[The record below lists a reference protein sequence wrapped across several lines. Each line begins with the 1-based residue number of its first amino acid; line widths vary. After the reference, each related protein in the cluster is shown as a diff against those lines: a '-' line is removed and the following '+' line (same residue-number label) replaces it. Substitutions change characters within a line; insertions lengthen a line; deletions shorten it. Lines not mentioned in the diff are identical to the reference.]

1 MINFDNAA
9 TTFPKPR
16 SVRQAMEMAMLKYG
30 GNAGR
35 GGHQLTE
42 RTSEQVFAAREEAA
56 AFFGGKPENTIFCL
70 NCTHALNLAIQGIV
84 QPNDHV
90 IISNLEQL
98 YWYDGVS
105 YVAYYPYR
113 RNITIDVS
121 KGMDG
126 AIASL
131 TGNEKLQPS
140 KDQSTTEK
148 HIVSDLLIATGV
160 PAIDN
165 SSGIILSLQ
174 FQHQFALLVLQP
186 QVYVG
191 CFAPEKAGF
200 VYHMESRVLGTDSV
214 AINVSLNGITPY
226 QIDSL
231 KYCAIVPPQA
241 NARVTGNYTTTN
253 GRDDTNIKINYSG
266 SSITLVSGKCY
277 TLKVISP
284 VPGKG
289 SIERKLYP
297 GDFIFQNE
305 IDRRIEVHPGNGM
318 LEEDG
323 KIYDYKNAIGMV
335 ITCDP
340 KRMTDKKCNEK
351 GWNHAYVMMLD
362 SLKEGNWGPV
372 DLIEVGIDT
381 ISIADVK
388 SKHDFSRIKNNMNG
402 YSETLQM
409 LANHEGEVGDWIVA
423 CDGNGTD
430 YVSRIQSI
438 CSDEVVASIEKVQPT
453 GTELPVRITLFQGM
467 PKKDKLEL
475 IIQKAVELGA
485 CEIVPVMTKRTVVK
499 LSEEKKINKRLERWQ
514 SIAYA
519 AAKQCDRGIIPT
531 VHKPVSYEE
540 ALAMADQLDYNVIP
554 YELQTGMEEARKIV
568 DQACKQRSLGIFI
581 GPEGG
586 FEPEEVERAMTRN
599 IHPMTL
605 GKRILR
611 TETAG
616 MALLSILMF
625 QMQGE

>member
-1 MINFDNAA
+1 MYRFYVSADQLAEKEVFI
-9 TTFPKPR
+9 
-16 SVRQAMEMAMLKYG
+16 SG
-30 GNAGR
+30 G
-35 GGHQLTE
+35 
-42 RTSEQVFAAREEAA
+42 
-56 AFFGGKPENTIFCL
+56 
-70 NCTHALNLAIQGIV
+70 
-84 QPNDHV
+84 
-90 IISNLEQL
+90 
-98 YWYDGVS
+98 
-105 YVAYYPYR
+105 
-113 RNITIDVS
+113 DV
-121 KGMDG
+121 
-126 AIASL
+126 
-131 TGNEKLQPS
+131 
-140 KDQSTTEK
+140 
-148 HIVSDLLIATGV
+148 
-160 PAIDN
+160 
-165 SSGIILSLQ
+165 
-174 FQHQFALLVLQP
+174 
-186 QVYVG
+186 
-191 CFAPEKAGF
+191 
-200 VYHMESRVLGTDSV
+200 
-214 AINVSLNGITPY
+214 
-226 QIDSL
+226 
-231 KYCAIVPPQA
+231 
-241 NARVTGNYTTTN
+241 
-253 GRDDTNIKINYSG
+253 
-266 SSITLVSGKCY
+266 
-277 TLKVISP
+277 
-284 VPGKG
+284 
-289 SIERKLYP
+289 
-297 GDFIFQNE
+297 
-305 IDRRIEVHPGNGM
+305 
-318 LEEDG
+318 
-323 KIYDYKNAIGMV
+323 
-335 ITCDP
+335 
-340 KRMTDKKCNEK
+340 
-351 GWNHAYVMMLD
+351 NH
-362 SLKEGNWGPV
+362 
-372 DLIEVGIDT
+372 
-381 ISIADVK
+381 
-388 SKHDFSRIKNNMNG
+388 IKNV
-402 YSETLQM
+402 LH
-409 LANHEGEVGDWIVA
+409 LEVGDWIVA

>member
-1 MINFDNAA
+1 MYRFYVSADQIAEKEVFI
-9 TTFPKPR
+9 
-16 SVRQAMEMAMLKYG
+16 SG
-30 GNAGR
+30 G
-35 GGHQLTE
+35 
-42 RTSEQVFAAREEAA
+42 
-56 AFFGGKPENTIFCL
+56 
-70 NCTHALNLAIQGIV
+70 
-84 QPNDHV
+84 
-90 IISNLEQL
+90 
-98 YWYDGVS
+98 
-105 YVAYYPYR
+105 
-113 RNITIDVS
+113 DV
-121 KGMDG
+121 
-126 AIASL
+126 
-131 TGNEKLQPS
+131 
-140 KDQSTTEK
+140 
-148 HIVSDLLIATGV
+148 
-160 PAIDN
+160 
-165 SSGIILSLQ
+165 
-174 FQHQFALLVLQP
+174 
-186 QVYVG
+186 
-191 CFAPEKAGF
+191 
-200 VYHMESRVLGTDSV
+200 
-214 AINVSLNGITPY
+214 
-226 QIDSL
+226 
-231 KYCAIVPPQA
+231 
-241 NARVTGNYTTTN
+241 
-253 GRDDTNIKINYSG
+253 
-266 SSITLVSGKCY
+266 
-277 TLKVISP
+277 
-284 VPGKG
+284 
-289 SIERKLYP
+289 
-297 GDFIFQNE
+297 
-305 IDRRIEVHPGNGM
+305 
-318 LEEDG
+318 
-323 KIYDYKNAIGMV
+323 
-335 ITCDP
+335 
-340 KRMTDKKCNEK
+340 
-351 GWNHAYVMMLD
+351 NH
-362 SLKEGNWGPV
+362 
-372 DLIEVGIDT
+372 
-381 ISIADVK
+381 
-388 SKHDFSRIKNNMNG
+388 IKNV
-402 YSETLQM
+402 LR
-409 LANHEGEVGDWIVA
+409 LEVGDWIVA

>member
-1 MINFDNAA
+1 MYRFYVSADQLAEKEVFI
-9 TTFPKPR
+9 
-16 SVRQAMEMAMLKYG
+16 SG
-30 GNAGR
+30 G
-35 GGHQLTE
+35 
-42 RTSEQVFAAREEAA
+42 
-56 AFFGGKPENTIFCL
+56 
-70 NCTHALNLAIQGIV
+70 
-84 QPNDHV
+84 
-90 IISNLEQL
+90 
-98 YWYDGVS
+98 
-105 YVAYYPYR
+105 
-113 RNITIDVS
+113 DV
-121 KGMDG
+121 
-126 AIASL
+126 
-131 TGNEKLQPS
+131 
-140 KDQSTTEK
+140 
-148 HIVSDLLIATGV
+148 
-160 PAIDN
+160 
-165 SSGIILSLQ
+165 
-174 FQHQFALLVLQP
+174 
-186 QVYVG
+186 
-191 CFAPEKAGF
+191 
-200 VYHMESRVLGTDSV
+200 
-214 AINVSLNGITPY
+214 
-226 QIDSL
+226 
-231 KYCAIVPPQA
+231 
-241 NARVTGNYTTTN
+241 
-253 GRDDTNIKINYSG
+253 
-266 SSITLVSGKCY
+266 
-277 TLKVISP
+277 
-284 VPGKG
+284 
-289 SIERKLYP
+289 
-297 GDFIFQNE
+297 
-305 IDRRIEVHPGNGM
+305 
-318 LEEDG
+318 
-323 KIYDYKNAIGMV
+323 
-335 ITCDP
+335 
-340 KRMTDKKCNEK
+340 
-351 GWNHAYVMMLD
+351 NH
-362 SLKEGNWGPV
+362 
-372 DLIEVGIDT
+372 
-381 ISIADVK
+381 
-388 SKHDFSRIKNNMNG
+388 IKNVLRLEM
-402 YSETLQM
+402 
-409 LANHEGEVGDWIVA
+409 GDWIVA

>member
-1 MINFDNAA
+1 MYRFYVSADQLAEKEVFI
-9 TTFPKPR
+9 
-16 SVRQAMEMAMLKYG
+16 SG
-30 GNAGR
+30 G
-35 GGHQLTE
+35 
-42 RTSEQVFAAREEAA
+42 
-56 AFFGGKPENTIFCL
+56 
-70 NCTHALNLAIQGIV
+70 
-84 QPNDHV
+84 
-90 IISNLEQL
+90 
-98 YWYDGVS
+98 
-105 YVAYYPYR
+105 
-113 RNITIDVS
+113 DV
-121 KGMDG
+121 
-126 AIASL
+126 
-131 TGNEKLQPS
+131 
-140 KDQSTTEK
+140 
-148 HIVSDLLIATGV
+148 
-160 PAIDN
+160 
-165 SSGIILSLQ
+165 
-174 FQHQFALLVLQP
+174 
-186 QVYVG
+186 
-191 CFAPEKAGF
+191 
-200 VYHMESRVLGTDSV
+200 
-214 AINVSLNGITPY
+214 
-226 QIDSL
+226 
-231 KYCAIVPPQA
+231 
-241 NARVTGNYTTTN
+241 
-253 GRDDTNIKINYSG
+253 
-266 SSITLVSGKCY
+266 
-277 TLKVISP
+277 
-284 VPGKG
+284 
-289 SIERKLYP
+289 
-297 GDFIFQNE
+297 
-305 IDRRIEVHPGNGM
+305 
-318 LEEDG
+318 
-323 KIYDYKNAIGMV
+323 
-335 ITCDP
+335 
-340 KRMTDKKCNEK
+340 
-351 GWNHAYVMMLD
+351 NH
-362 SLKEGNWGPV
+362 
-372 DLIEVGIDT
+372 
-381 ISIADVK
+381 
-388 SKHDFSRIKNNMNG
+388 IKNV
-402 YSETLQM
+402 LRR
-409 LANHEGEVGDWIVA
+409 EVGDWIVA

>member
-1 MINFDNAA
+1 MYRFYVSAD
-9 TTFPKPR
+9 
-16 SVRQAMEMAMLKYG
+16 
-30 GNAGR
+30 
-35 GGHQLTE
+35 QLAE
-42 RTSEQVFAAREEAA
+42 KEVFI
-56 AFFGGKPENTIFCL
+56 FGG
-70 NCTHALNLAIQGIV
+70 
-84 QPNDHV
+84 
-90 IISNLEQL
+90 
-98 YWYDGVS
+98 
-105 YVAYYPYR
+105 
-113 RNITIDVS
+113 DV
-121 KGMDG
+121 
-126 AIASL
+126 
-131 TGNEKLQPS
+131 
-140 KDQSTTEK
+140 
-148 HIVSDLLIATGV
+148 
-160 PAIDN
+160 
-165 SSGIILSLQ
+165 
-174 FQHQFALLVLQP
+174 
-186 QVYVG
+186 
-191 CFAPEKAGF
+191 
-200 VYHMESRVLGTDSV
+200 
-214 AINVSLNGITPY
+214 
-226 QIDSL
+226 
-231 KYCAIVPPQA
+231 
-241 NARVTGNYTTTN
+241 
-253 GRDDTNIKINYSG
+253 
-266 SSITLVSGKCY
+266 
-277 TLKVISP
+277 
-284 VPGKG
+284 
-289 SIERKLYP
+289 
-297 GDFIFQNE
+297 
-305 IDRRIEVHPGNGM
+305 
-318 LEEDG
+318 
-323 KIYDYKNAIGMV
+323 
-335 ITCDP
+335 
-340 KRMTDKKCNEK
+340 
-351 GWNHAYVMMLD
+351 NH
-362 SLKEGNWGPV
+362 
-372 DLIEVGIDT
+372 
-381 ISIADVK
+381 
-388 SKHDFSRIKNNMNG
+388 IKNV
-402 YSETLQM
+402 LR
-409 LANHEGEVGDWIVA
+409 LEVGDWIVA

>member
-1 MINFDNAA
+1 MYRFYVSAD
-9 TTFPKPR
+9 
-16 SVRQAMEMAMLKYG
+16 
-30 GNAGR
+30 
-35 GGHQLTE
+35 QLAE
-42 RTSEQVFAAREEAA
+42 KEVF
-56 AFFGGKPENTIFCL
+56 
-70 NCTHALNLAIQGIV
+70 
-84 QPNDHV
+84 
-90 IISNLEQL
+90 IS
-98 YWYDGVS
+98 
-105 YVAYYPYR
+105 
-113 RNITIDVS
+113 
-121 KGMDG
+121 
-126 AIASL
+126 
-131 TGNEKLQPS
+131 
-140 KDQSTTEK
+140 
-148 HIVSDLLIATGV
+148 
-160 PAIDN
+160 
-165 SSGIILSLQ
+165 
-174 FQHQFALLVLQP
+174 
-186 QVYVG
+186 
-191 CFAPEKAGF
+191 
-200 VYHMESRVLGTDSV
+200 
-214 AINVSLNGITPY
+214 
-226 QIDSL
+226 
-231 KYCAIVPPQA
+231 
-241 NARVTGNYTTTN
+241 
-253 GRDDTNIKINYSG
+253 GRD
-266 SSITLVSGKCY
+266 V
-277 TLKVISP
+277 
-284 VPGKG
+284 
-289 SIERKLYP
+289 
-297 GDFIFQNE
+297 
-305 IDRRIEVHPGNGM
+305 
-318 LEEDG
+318 
-323 KIYDYKNAIGMV
+323 
-335 ITCDP
+335 
-340 KRMTDKKCNEK
+340 
-351 GWNHAYVMMLD
+351 NH
-362 SLKEGNWGPV
+362 
-372 DLIEVGIDT
+372 
-381 ISIADVK
+381 
-388 SKHDFSRIKNNMNG
+388 IKNV
-402 YSETLQM
+402 LR
-409 LANHEGEVGDWIVA
+409 LEVGDWIVA

>member
-1 MINFDNAA
+1 MYRF
-9 TTFPKPR
+9 
-16 SVRQAMEMAMLKYG
+16 
-30 GNAGR
+30 
-35 GGHQLTE
+35 
-42 RTSEQVFAAREEAA
+42 
-56 AFFGGKPENTIFCL
+56 
-70 NCTHALNLAIQGIV
+70 
-84 QPNDHV
+84 
-90 IISNLEQL
+90 
-98 YWYDGVS
+98 
-105 YVAYYPYR
+105 YVAADQLAEKEVF
-113 RNITIDVS
+113 ISGGDV
-121 KGMDG
+121 
-126 AIASL
+126 
-131 TGNEKLQPS
+131 
-140 KDQSTTEK
+140 
-148 HIVSDLLIATGV
+148 
-160 PAIDN
+160 
-165 SSGIILSLQ
+165 
-174 FQHQFALLVLQP
+174 
-186 QVYVG
+186 
-191 CFAPEKAGF
+191 
-200 VYHMESRVLGTDSV
+200 
-214 AINVSLNGITPY
+214 
-226 QIDSL
+226 
-231 KYCAIVPPQA
+231 
-241 NARVTGNYTTTN
+241 
-253 GRDDTNIKINYSG
+253 
-266 SSITLVSGKCY
+266 
-277 TLKVISP
+277 
-284 VPGKG
+284 
-289 SIERKLYP
+289 
-297 GDFIFQNE
+297 
-305 IDRRIEVHPGNGM
+305 
-318 LEEDG
+318 
-323 KIYDYKNAIGMV
+323 
-335 ITCDP
+335 
-340 KRMTDKKCNEK
+340 
-351 GWNHAYVMMLD
+351 NH
-362 SLKEGNWGPV
+362 
-372 DLIEVGIDT
+372 
-381 ISIADVK
+381 
-388 SKHDFSRIKNNMNG
+388 IKNV
-402 YSETLQM
+402 LR
-409 LANHEGEVGDWIVA
+409 LEVGDWIVA